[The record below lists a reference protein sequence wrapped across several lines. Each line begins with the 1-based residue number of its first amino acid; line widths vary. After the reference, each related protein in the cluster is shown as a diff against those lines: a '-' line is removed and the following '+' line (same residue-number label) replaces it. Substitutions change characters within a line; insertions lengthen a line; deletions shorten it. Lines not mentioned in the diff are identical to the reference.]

1 MGLCLQQLREE
12 LVRLDAEGAR
22 DPFAGG
28 PQVRDRRAALE
39 VREEHGAARSREE
52 VPGRAEVPLDGS
64 FDGDD
69 VAAESVE
76 PSPDRHENPARGIGG
91 SNRKVAT
98 QSDVRF
104 LGRPERRRRPV
115 RWLRRRRFHL
125 GPLRPRE
132 EDDDYRDDA
141 DYEEE
146 SDEGPEP
153 ERREGLYSHTVGGR
167 GRWRRPRG
175 QDLHPHRHG
184 VVPRAR
190 LRRHDVLHADREVVL
205 PDPDCEELRRVDQGR
220 RTGREGIGKRRD
232 ANLNDVSV
240 RPRID
245 QLDGRGDR
253 GRVAHVDNRHRDL
266 DDVPLV
272 WRHRARHRV
281 RGPEIRPEL
290 HKDRRDGIRTRDE
303 ERGRHEDPDVNRLP
317 PEVQRAEL
325 SAIAPELLEK
335 TMTMVG
341 PKELPPLPNAVD
353 GKVVLRL
360 APYPSGPLHIGN
372 ARAFVL
378 NDAYAKKYHGKL
390 LLVFDDTI
398 GSEDKPLLPE
408 AFDQVRE
415 GLDWA
420 GVEFHEVLYK
430 SDRIPLHY
438 EWAEKL
444 LSTGEA
450 YVCECD
456 AETLRKNREAM
467 KACVHRIQSVD
478 ETIAMWK
485 AMLAGEY
492 AEGEAVVRLRTA
504 MADPNPAFRDRV
516 LFRIAERDHPRVGDR
531 YRVWPMLEFSW
542 AVDDSLLGVTHVLRG
557 KDLVMED
564 QMETRIWDIRGI
576 GRRPEF
582 VHFGI
587 LRFKDLE
594 LSKSRYRKEIA
605 AGHLTGIDDPRTWSL
620 QSLRRR
626 GIRPAALREF
636 VLSFGLSLNDIEV
649 PAETLYAENRKM
661 IDKDANRYFFV
672 PDPVAVEIAGL
683 PPIEHVS
690 KAEVRAFFAHR

>member
-1 MGLCLQQLREE
+1 
-12 LVRLDAEGAR
+12 
-22 DPFAGG
+22 
-28 PQVRDRRAALE
+28 
-39 VREEHGAARSREE
+39 
-52 VPGRAEVPLDGS
+52 
-64 FDGDD
+64 
-69 VAAESVE
+69 
-76 PSPDRHENPARGIGG
+76 
-91 SNRKVAT
+91 
-98 QSDVRF
+98 
-104 LGRPERRRRPV
+104 
-115 RWLRRRRFHL
+115 
-125 GPLRPRE
+125 
-132 EDDDYRDDA
+132 
-141 DYEEE
+141 
-146 SDEGPEP
+146 
-153 ERREGLYSHTVGGR
+153 
-167 GRWRRPRG
+167 
-175 QDLHPHRHG
+175 
-184 VVPRAR
+184 R
-190 LRRHDVLHADREVVL
+190 LRGHDVLHADREVVL
-205 PDPDCEELRRVDQGR
+205 PDPDCEELWRVDQGR
-220 RTGREGIGKRRD
+220 RTRSERIGKRRD

-253 GRVAHVDNRHRDL
+253 GRVAHVDDRHRDL

-272 WRHRARHRV
+272 WRHRAHHRV

-290 HKDRRDGIRTRDE
+290 RKDRMDGIRTRDE
-303 ERGRHEDPDVNRLP
+303 ERGRHEDPEENHESPASPPTERRGPRPAHGSTCSPREYYLRESVVFILP
-317 PEVQRAEL
+317 GSTGACPRV
-325 SAIAPELLEK
+325 SALWDFSSSPGVLTRRPGSDARGPGLL
-335 TMTMVG
+335 
-341 PKELPPLPNAVD
+341 L
-353 GKVVLRL
+353 
-360 APYPSGPLHIGN
+360 IGN

-492 AEGEAVVRLRTA
+492 AEGEAVVRLKTD

-542 AVDDSLLGVTHVLRG
+542 AVDDALLGVTQVLRG
-557 KDLVMED
+557 KDLVME
-564 QMETRIWDIRGI
+564 G
-576 GRRPEF
+576 
-582 VHFGI
+582 
-587 LRFKDLE
+587 
-594 LSKSRYRKEIA
+594 
-605 AGHLTGIDDPRTWSL
+605 
-620 QSLRRR
+620 
-626 GIRPAALREF
+626 
-636 VLSFGLSLNDIEV
+636 
-649 PAETLYAENRKM
+649 
-661 IDKDANRYFFV
+661 
-672 PDPVAVEIAGL
+672 
-683 PPIEHVS
+683 
-690 KAEVRAFFAHR
+690 

>member
-1 MGLCLQQLREE
+1 MSPSYGGSGLTARFKGRRSGAICARTGWTGFAPAMSSVDAVRIPKRTTSPPRRPQRSGADHARPTARHAAPRILLSRIGCVHPSQVSRILAGECLRCRISLHPQKSLYAAPVRTLVGLESARKFVLQNAVFHGGKADAKAVLGRMLAEDASLR
-12 LVRLDAEGAR
+12 
-22 DPFAGG
+22 
-28 PQVRDRRAALE
+28 
-39 VREEHGAARSREE
+39 
-52 VPGRAEVPLDGS
+52 GRAQEVADHVERV
-64 FDGDD
+64 
-69 VAAESVE
+69 VA
-76 PSPDRHENPARGIGG
+76 
-91 SNRKVAT
+91 
-98 QSDVRF
+98 
-104 LGRPERRRRPV
+104 
-115 RWLRRRRFHL
+115 
-125 GPLRPRE
+125 
-132 EDDDYRDDA
+132 
-141 DYEEE
+141 
-146 SDEGPEP
+146 
-153 ERREGLYSHTVGGR
+153 
-167 GRWRRPRG
+167 
-175 QDLHPHRHG
+175 
-184 VVPRAR
+184 
-190 LRRHDVLHADREVVL
+190 
-205 PDPDCEELRRVDQGR
+205 
-220 RTGREGIGKRRD
+220 
-232 ANLNDVSV
+232 
-240 RPRID
+240 
-245 QLDGRGDR
+245 
-253 GRVAHVDNRHRDL
+253 
-266 DDVPLV
+266 
-272 WRHRARHRV
+272 
-281 RGPEIRPEL
+281 
-290 HKDRRDGIRTRDE
+290 
-303 ERGRHEDPDVNRLP
+303 DVNRLP
-317 PEVQRAEL
+317 PEAQRAEL
-325 SAIAPELLEK
+325 SAIAPELLER
-335 TMTMVG
+335 TTTTVG
-341 PKELPPLPNAVD
+341 PKELPPLPNPVD

-408 AFDQVRE
+408 AFEQVRE

-492 AEGEAVVRLRTA
+492 AEGEAVVRLKTD

-564 QMETRIWDIRGI
+564 QMETWIWDVLGIRT
-576 GRRPEF
+576 RPEF

-594 LSKSRYRKEIA
+594 LSKSRYRREIA
-605 AGHLTGIDDPRTWSL
+605 AGRLTGIDDPRTWSL

-626 GIRPAALREF
+626 WIRPAALREF

-649 PAETLYAENRKM
+649 PAEALYAENRKR

-672 PDPVAVEIAGL
+672 PDPVSVEISGL
-683 PPIEHVS
+683 PPIEHVKAPLHPDFPGRGVREIAAGPKVHVPGEDFAKFRGKEVRLKDFCNVILDKRAKFVSMENKDLPKIQWVMHGVNVHLVLPDATESPEPRELRGLGEPLVASLKVDDVVQFERVGFARIDHVS
-690 KAEVRAFFAHR
+690 KAEVRAYFAHR

>member
-1 MGLCLQQLREE
+1 VGLESARKFALQNAVFHGGKADAKAVLGRMLAEDASLR
-12 LVRLDAEGAR
+12 
-22 DPFAGG
+22 
-28 PQVRDRRAALE
+28 
-39 VREEHGAARSREE
+39 
-52 VPGRAEVPLDGS
+52 GRAQEVADHVERV
-64 FDGDD
+64 
-69 VAAESVE
+69 VA
-76 PSPDRHENPARGIGG
+76 
-91 SNRKVAT
+91 
-98 QSDVRF
+98 
-104 LGRPERRRRPV
+104 
-115 RWLRRRRFHL
+115 
-125 GPLRPRE
+125 
-132 EDDDYRDDA
+132 
-141 DYEEE
+141 
-146 SDEGPEP
+146 
-153 ERREGLYSHTVGGR
+153 
-167 GRWRRPRG
+167 
-175 QDLHPHRHG
+175 
-184 VVPRAR
+184 
-190 LRRHDVLHADREVVL
+190 
-205 PDPDCEELRRVDQGR
+205 
-220 RTGREGIGKRRD
+220 
-232 ANLNDVSV
+232 
-240 RPRID
+240 
-245 QLDGRGDR
+245 
-253 GRVAHVDNRHRDL
+253 
-266 DDVPLV
+266 
-272 WRHRARHRV
+272 
-281 RGPEIRPEL
+281 
-290 HKDRRDGIRTRDE
+290 
-303 ERGRHEDPDVNRLP
+303 DVNRLP
-317 PEVQRAEL
+317 PEMQRTEL

-335 TMTMVG
+335 TTTTVG

-378 NDAYAKKYHGKL
+378 NDAYAKKYRGKL

-492 AEGEAVVRLRTA
+492 AEGEAVVRLKTD

-542 AVDDSLLGVTHVLRG
+542 AVDDALLGVTHVLRG

-564 QMETRIWDIRGI
+564 QMETRIWDILGI
-576 GRRPEF
+576 RRRPEF

-683 PPIEHVS
+683 PPIEHAKAPLHPDFPGRGNRTIPVGPKVHVATEDFEKFRGKEVRLKDFCNVVLDHRARFVSLENKDIPKIQWVTHGVNVHLVLPDGSESRGLGEPLVASLKVDDVVQFERVGFARIDHVS